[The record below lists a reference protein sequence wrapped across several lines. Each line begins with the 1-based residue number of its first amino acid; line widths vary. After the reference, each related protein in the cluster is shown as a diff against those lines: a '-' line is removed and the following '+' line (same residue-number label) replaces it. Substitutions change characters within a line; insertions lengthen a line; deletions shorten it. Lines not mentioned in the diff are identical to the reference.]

1 MGEDTYNLKEV
12 EEWIEL
18 AGKAAEEGETEK
30 AREYLLNAVKAD
42 PKCVEAWNSLS
53 YLAKSRDE
61 EIHALE
67 KVLELQP
74 GNQSAAERL
83 QSVKNSTT

>member
-1 MGEDTYNLKEV
+1 MEEITNNSRDV

-18 AGKAAEEGETEK
+18 AGEAADEGDMEK
-30 AREYLLNAVKAD
+30 AHEYLLNAVKAD
-42 PKCVEAWNSLS
+42 PESVQAWNALS
-53 YLAKSRDE
+53 FFAKSREE

-74 GNQSAAERL
+74 ENQSAAERL
-83 QSVKNSTT
+83 LKVKRDTV